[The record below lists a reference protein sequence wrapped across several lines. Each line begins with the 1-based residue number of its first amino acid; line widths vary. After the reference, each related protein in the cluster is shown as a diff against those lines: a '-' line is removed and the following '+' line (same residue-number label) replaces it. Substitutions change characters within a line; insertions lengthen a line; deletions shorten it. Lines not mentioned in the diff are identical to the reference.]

1 MARANGDA
9 PPHQQPRQ
17 HSLSVSA
24 DPVAIVAMHQVH
36 SAGVNSSAELEQPVI
51 RIAIPIDYQRDGPG
65 FTFLDGD
72 GVSPSSR
79 NGRQWHVGTRQFAE
93 DTAPPADMWRDWAI

>member
-1 MARANGDA
+1 
-9 PPHQQPRQ
+9 
-17 HSLSVSA
+17 
-24 DPVAIVAMHQVH
+24 MHQVH
-36 SAGVNSSAELEQPVI
+36 SAGVNSSAQLEQPVI
-51 RIAIPIDYQRDGPG
+51 RMAIPIDYQRDGPG
-65 FTFLDGD
+65 FTFLEGD